1 MQVTKHLL
9 IHGRVQ
15 GVAYRDSMRMRAQDL
30 GVSGWVRNRRDG
42 CVEAMVQGTPEDVE
56 SMIAW
61 AHRGPPAARVTKVDV
76 EDGSGQFSNFEIA
89 PSA

>member
-15 GVAYRDSMRMRAQDL
+15 GVAYRDSMRVRAQDL
-30 GVSGWVRNRRDG
+30 NVIGWVRNRRDG

-76 EDGSGQFSNFEIA
+76 EDGSGEFTDFEIA